1 MAFLVTISLLLAL
14 APAARGAEPLW
25 KKQWS
30 AAPELIATLGL
41 VPEGRAL
48 LEAARAKSPGF
59 EKRILPGDASFTERQ
74 QLGAYSAATGKE
86 QVRES
91 LRIYINRRH
100 SHGDAAVDLAH
111 ELVHLTERKPVDPY
125 SESFSAAAYVRAGIE
140 GEGGE
145 LAAFRAECRVA
156 WALEKIF
163 PAFPSHRQCGAF
175 RKGNELDAE
184 TARLAFYA
192 VGKAEFAKIS
202 PALRQE
208 LPELSPAESVLSSG
222 LGSRPYPATLAQQFA
237 SARQSACA
245 MNRHK
250 LGHLARPLP
259 AGGRDRESASV
270 REEIKRLKAFAQ
282 SRCRASAAP

>member
-1 MAFLVTISLLLAL
+1 MAFLLAIPLLLAL
-14 APAARGAEPLW
+14 APVARGAEPVW

-86 QVRES
+86 SFRES

-100 SHGDAAVDLAH
+100 SHADAAVDLAH

-125 SESFSAAAYVRAGIE
+125 ASNFTAAAYVRAGIE
-140 GEGGE
+140 DEGGE

-156 WALEKIF
+156 WALEKLF
-163 PAFPSHRQCGAF
+163 PAFPSHRHCGAF
-175 RKGNELDAE
+175 RKGGEIDAE
-184 TARLAFYA
+184 AARLAFYA
-192 VGKAEFAKIS
+192 VGKTEHAKLA
-202 PALRQE
+202 PALRKE

-222 LGSRPYPATLAQQFA
+222 LGSRPYPAMLAQQFA
-237 SARQSACA
+237 SSRRSACA

-250 LGHLARPLP
+250 LGQLARPLP

-270 REEIKRLKAFAQ
+270 REEVKKLKAFEQ
-282 SRCRASAAP
+282 SHCRGNSKP

>member
-1 MAFLVTISLLLAL
+1 MAAVVTFILLIAF
-14 APAARGAEPLW
+14 PPVARGAEPVW
-25 KKQWS
+25 KKQWT
-30 AAPELIATLGL
+30 AATELITTLGL

-86 QVRES
+86 SFRES

-100 SHGDAAVDLAH
+100 SHADAAVDLAH
-111 ELVHLTERKPVDPY
+111 ELVHLTDRKPVDPY
-125 SESFSAAAYVRAGIE
+125 AASFTAAGYVRAGIE

-156 WALEKIF
+156 WALEKAF
-163 PAFPSHRQCGAF
+163 PAFPAHRQCGAF
-175 RKGNELDAE
+175 RRGTEIDPEL
-184 TARLAFYA
+184 ARLAYYA
-192 VGKAEFAKIS
+192 VGKAEYAKLA
-202 PALRQE
+202 PTLRKE
-208 LPELSPAESVLSSG
+208 LPELSPADSVLSSG
-222 LGSRPYPATLAQQFA
+222 LASRPYPVMLSQQF
-237 SARQSACA
+237 SSSRQAACA

-250 LGHLARPLP
+250 LGQLAKPLP

-270 REEIKRLKAFAQ
+270 REEVKKLKAFAQ
-282 SRCRASAAP
+282 SHCRGAS